1 MQSDAAVYKPAKSS
15 KKPKDAAGK
24 KRKRADTEEEDEEV
38 IENEMKDFIV
48 PDEETDKGVLG
59 DAEDDD
65 DPRALTAYAASI
77 AKSSDFDKMGTVVNE
92 QGLRRSARA
101 NKGVPPKVYVDEDYA
116 ALMLEGADPEDVFRD
131 SEEDDDDST
140 AASKRRVLDLE
151 ESDEDDE
158 DDEDDGGPDEP
169 DEDDD
174 FEPDEDDDESTGEE
188 EEEDDDYEE
197 STDED

>member
-1 MQSDAAVYKPAKSS
+1 MQTDAAPSKQAKSV
-15 KKPKDAAGK
+15 KKPKDVK
-24 KRKRADTEEEDEEV
+24 KRKRADTEEEDESA

-48 PDEETDKGVLG
+48 PDEEADKGVVG
-59 DAEDDD
+59 DVEDDD

-77 AKSSDFDKMGTVVNE
+77 AKSAEFDKMGTVVNE

-140 AASKRRVLDLE
+140 AASKRRVRDLE
-151 ESDEDDE
+151 ESDDDDE
-158 DDEDDGGPDEP
+158 EEDEDDGGPDEP

-188 EEEDDDYEE
+188 EEEDEGTSEE
-197 STDED
+197 DE

>member
-1 MQSDAAVYKPAKSS
+1 M
-15 KKPKDAAGK
+15 K
-24 KRKRADTEEEDEEV
+24 KRKRADTEEEEDEAA

-48 PDEETDKGVLG
+48 PDEEADKGVVG
-59 DAEDDD
+59 DVEDDD
-65 DPRALTAYAASI
+65 DPRALTEYAASI
-77 AKSSDFDKMGTVVNE
+77 AKSAEFEKMGTVVNE

-140 AASKRRVLDLE
+140 AASKRRVRDLE
-151 ESDEDDE
+151 ESEDDE

-188 EEEDDDYEE
+188 EEESTSEEDD
-197 STDED
+197 